1 VENAGVL
8 QHSNYVPSNGTAK
21 MSPMEKKTMA
31 VSGRKLQGWRLI
43 ELVDVGNITPC
54 GFRFTT

>member
-1 VENAGVL
+1 ML